1 MNTYRSYDN
10 FLQDKYALLPAVII
24 LCVAAVMFIIGLL
37 GCCATFRESRVGLG
51 LVSAGPE
58 KKNKSQEK
66 KKKRKVHEQPA
77 ETPRDDPGVLE
88 LFSRVIKQRGAS
100 VQMNSGAVD
109 LLLIPISL
117 LIPVLG
123 HYPHYLHRRGFRFR
137 PGVCLQGEGKQR
149 ISLHKAKGQ
158 NLCC

>member
-58 KKNKSQEK
+58 KKNKSQK
-66 KKKRKVHEQPA
+66 KKKRGSKTA
-77 ETPRDDPGVLE
+77 GCR
-88 LFSRVIKQRGAS
+88 
-100 VQMNSGAVD
+100 
-109 LLLIPISL
+109 LLK
-117 LIPVLG
+117 
-123 HYPHYLHRRGFRFR
+123 PHAMIW
-137 PGVCLQGEGKQR
+137 V
-149 ISLHKAKGQ
+149 S
-158 NLCC
+158 

>member
-58 KKNKSQEK
+58 KKNKSQK
-66 KKKRKVHEQPA
+66 KKKKEKGSKTAGCR
-77 ETPRDDPGVLE
+77 
-88 LFSRVIKQRGAS
+88 
-100 VQMNSGAVD
+100 
-109 LLLIPISL
+109 LLK
-117 LIPVLG
+117 
-123 HYPHYLHRRGFRFR
+123 PHAMIW
-137 PGVCLQGEGKQR
+137 V
-149 ISLHKAKGQ
+149 S
-158 NLCC
+158 

>member
-58 KKNKSQEK
+58 KKK
-66 KKKRKVHEQPA
+66 
-77 ETPRDDPGVLE
+77 
-88 LFSRVIKQRGAS
+88 
-100 VQMNSGAVD
+100 
-109 LLLIPISL
+109 
-117 LIPVLG
+117 
-123 HYPHYLHRRGFRFR
+123 
-137 PGVCLQGEGKQR
+137 
-149 ISLHKAKGQ
+149 
-158 NLCC
+158 

>member
-1 MNTYRSYDN
+1 MLLTSRVAFQAAAAGLSYVGGYVMNTYRSYDN

-66 KKKRKVHEQPA
+66 KKKEK
-77 ETPRDDPGVLE
+77 G
-88 LFSRVIKQRGAS
+88 SRTACR
-100 VQMNSGAVD
+100 N
-109 LLLIPISL
+109 PT
-117 LIPVLG
+117 
-123 HYPHYLHRRGFRFR
+123 R
-137 PGVCLQGEGKQR
+137 
-149 ISLHKAKGQ
+149 
-158 NLCC
+158 